1 MALITIRK
9 YHINTNAITFAVE
22 VKEDKVN
29 VHFQGN
35 AKAIQ
40 VTRGEWETIAAT
52 FTAPVIPP
60 TGTA

>member
-1 MALITIRK
+1 MALITIRQ
-9 YHINTNAITFAVE
+9 YHINTSAIQYAVE
-22 VKEDKVN
+22 VKDKVTIN
-29 VHFQGN
+29 FQGGT
-35 AKAIQ
+35 KAIQ